1 MGGHPRSYTN
11 NKSFFLLLLFAHF
24 STGFS
29 PIQQEK
35 NTHTHHIYTVGQ
47 KVSSRRL
54 SSERYRVTQLTVGTY
69 FASLLFVRPFTHS
82 LFFPGTIGTI
92 NQMCGCGGGLE
103 EEKKGAQNRVNEG
116 RTDRYSG
123 SGNRWYGNGTSF
135 FPFLT
140 LFCAFVCVCV
150 CV

>member
-1 MGGHPRSYTN
+1 MGRGGILPLTQTIN
-11 NKSFFLLLLFAHF
+11 PFFLLLLFAHF

-54 SSERYRVTQLTVGTY
+54 SWEWYRVTQLTVGTY
-69 FASLLFVRPFTHS
+69 FASLLFIPPSLTHCFS
-82 LFFPGTIGTI
+82 LAPSGTI
-92 NQMCGCGGGLE
+92 NQMCGCGGELE

-123 SGNRWYGNGTSF
+123 SGNQWYGNGTSF
-135 FPFLT
+135 SPFLT
-140 LFCAFVCVCV
+140 LFCAFVSVCV
-150 CV
+150 